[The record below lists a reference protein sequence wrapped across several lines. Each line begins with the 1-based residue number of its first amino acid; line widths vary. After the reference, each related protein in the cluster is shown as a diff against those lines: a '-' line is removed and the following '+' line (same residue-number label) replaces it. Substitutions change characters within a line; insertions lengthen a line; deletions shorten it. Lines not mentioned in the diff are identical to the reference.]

1 MQLLLG
7 DPGVP
12 GPFLA
17 EPSSEQGNTDHRVR
31 YLACESLFNVAKVA
45 NEVGWWMILDDGW
58 MIAVHVCKTIIHHL
72 DFCKY
77 CGLYQPF
84 MVI

>member
-7 DPGVP
+7 DPLGS

-17 EPSSEQGNTDHRVR
+17 EPSSDQVSGDARVR

-45 NEVGWWMILDDGW
+45 NEVLVDGW
-58 MIAVHVCKTIIHHL
+58 LVVWNIINGHL
-72 DFCKY
+72 
-77 CGLYQPF
+77 
-84 MVI
+84 